1 MKDDGGKK
9 NKKKKFYQSAL
20 TSFREMTRE
29 NDYIITKGN
38 PVEMQNV
45 KYWIIGDYYSA
56 LEQILKDNDRAKQIE
71 SKNKLNK

>member
-9 NKKKKFYQSAL
+9 SKKKKYYQLAL

-71 SKNKLNK
+71 SKNKLQK